1 MNNNKPRGILVPK
14 RSWIQRNPRAF
25 SIIFITTSMLVFFSR
40 PIYDAFIRTDLVPA
54 KSGESKRF

>member
-1 MNNNKPRGILVPK
+1 MSKPRGILVPK

-25 SIIFITTSMLVFFSR
+25 SVIFITSSLLVFFSR

-54 KSGESKRF
+54 KTAESKRF